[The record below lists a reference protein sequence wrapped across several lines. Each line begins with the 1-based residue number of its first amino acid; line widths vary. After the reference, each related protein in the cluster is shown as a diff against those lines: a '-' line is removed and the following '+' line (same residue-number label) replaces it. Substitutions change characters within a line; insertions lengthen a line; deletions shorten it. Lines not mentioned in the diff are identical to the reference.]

1 MEIREVLNDFIRR
14 YDKTFLWVAP
24 PDSSEESLFYVDKI
38 TADADKIA
46 NLSLSSPEF
55 GKIILN
61 MGTSHTLRFK
71 YPPVG
76 IFQHGADAFVFRRVP
91 TKQYKHGLCGGNCQ
105 VDPIYDRIKGN
116 HGTTTLSFDLV
127 ANAYSHRVSTFKDG
141 LKMLASRKYRSV
153 ALADNYSLMLSMGK
167 DKNYIMLYWDI
178 PIAVIDPTN
187 GDVVMVLEAAFNK
200 NISSIRSK

>member
-14 YDKTFLWVAP
+14 YDKTFIWVAP
-24 PDSSEESLFYVDKI
+24 PDSSEESLFFVDRI

-76 IFQHGADAFVFRRVP
+76 VFQHGTDAFVFRRVP
-91 TKQYKHGLCGGNCQ
+91 TKQYKHGLCGGNCKTGA
-105 VDPIYDRIKGN
+105 VFNRLRGYEGDPEL
-116 HGTTTLSFDLV
+116 TFDLV
-127 ANAYSHRVSTFKDG
+127 ADAYSHRVSTFKDS
-141 LKMLASRKYRSV
+141 LKMLTSRKYRSV
-153 ALADNYSLMLSMGK
+153 ALADNYSIMLSINK
-167 DKNYIMLYWDI
+167 DKNYILMYWDL
-178 PIAVIDPTN
+178 PIAIIDPSN
-187 GDVVMVLEAAFNK
+187 GDIAVVLEAAFNK